1 MPQYYAVLD
10 NGQGGEPSPKRGAK
24 RRAAVSAYLAKQ
36 GVSAS
41 KAGSRSAEEKAARA
55 AGREKFA
62 QRQAVRKY
70 VTAKGGKLSPMSE
83 RGKREQRLR
92 AEGRAAYAAS
102 KKPKAT
108 TTTKKTNKYA
118 PTPYGK
124 YGSKAASGDSWKRGK
139 TGK

>member
-10 NGQGGEPSPKRGAK
+10 NGQQPPKRGAK

-36 GVSAS
+36 GIVP
-41 KAGSRSAEEKAARA
+41 AGAGQPRSAAEKAARA
-55 AGREKFA
+55 VGREKFA
-62 QRQAVRKY
+62 QRKAVRKY
-70 VTAKGGKLSPMSE
+70 VTAKGGKLSPMGE

-102 KKPKAT
+102 KKPKVVETA
-108 TTTKKTNKYA
+108 A
-118 PTPYGK
+118 PASRAPRAYGK
-124 YGSKAASGDSWKRGK
+124 YKSKSASGDSWKRGK

>member
-10 NGQGGEPSPKRGAK
+10 NGQQPPKRGAK

-36 GVSAS
+36 GITPS

-55 AGREKFA
+55 AGRELFA
-62 QRQAVRKY
+62 QRKAVRKY
-70 VTAKGGKLSPMSE
+70 VTSKGGKLSPMGE
-83 RGKREQRLR
+83 RGKREKRLR

-108 TTTKKTNKYA
+108 VTTKITDKYA

-124 YGSKAASGDSWKRGK
+124 YGSKSASGDSWKRGK

>member
-10 NGQGGEPSPKRGAK
+10 NGQQPPKRGAK

-36 GVSAS
+36 GITPS

-55 AGREKFA
+55 AGRELFA
-62 QRQAVRKY
+62 QRKAVRKY
-70 VTAKGGKLSPMSE
+70 VTSKGGKLSPMGE
-83 RGKREQRLR
+83 RGKREKRLR

-102 KKPKAT
+102 KKPKVVEVA
-108 TTTKKTNKYA
+108 A
-118 PTPYGK
+118 PASRAPRAYGK
-124 YGSKAASGDSWKRGK
+124 YKSKSASGDSWKRGK